1 MNLDANV
8 NESLPFNEP
17 AREILILT
25 AHRWAAKAQASL
37 RICAAFPVR
46 LQSMTVD
53 AGSSQIRH
61 GSFECVF
68 KE

>member
-1 MNLDANV
+1 MNLNANV

-17 AREILILT
+17 AHETLILT
-25 AHRWAAKAQASL
+25 AHRWAAKVQASL
-37 RICAAFPVR
+37 CICAAFPVR
-46 LQSMTVD
+46 IQNMTVD